1 MIRKGLIVGKHA
13 VTMAELFTKNK
24 LGLFKRL
31 KTMLQMVERV
41 LKLTK
46 VLTTRRMVL
55 VALDSG
61 EDMEE
66 ILML

>member
-1 MIRKGLIVGKHA
+1 MSRKGLIVGKHA
-13 VTMAELFTKNK
+13 VTTAELFTKNK

-31 KTMLQMVERV
+31 KAMLQMVERV

-66 ILML
+66 MLVL